1 MKPTHTAYF
10 TYRYYIVLYVPYG
23 IWTVQPK
30 KSSTGNEEG
39 IRHFSIFSTPLLR
52 LLLISYNIWNLFIQ
66 LRNVWP
72 IGRLFAVVFVDTPYF
87 TVSQC
92 RHLVD
97 TGPREEPQVPL
108 LVQPYC
114 TYDATSK
121 TTGLFLI

>member
-1 MKPTHTAYF
+1 MKKEFVISQFSLLLYF
-10 TYRYYIVLYVPYG
+10 V
-23 IWTVQPK
+23 
-30 KSSTGNEEG
+30 S
-39 IRHFSIFSTPLLR
+39 F
-52 LLLISYNIWNLFIQ
+52 LISYNIWNLFIQ
-66 LRNVWP
+66 SRNVWP